1 MGALDG
7 ITVLD
12 LTRLLPGGAASAA
25 LQAEG
30 AAIIKIEEP
39 GTGDYGR
46 SMPPLIDG
54 VGAVFREINGGKKSV
69 ALNLKSAEGRD
80 AFLR

>member
-30 AAIIKIEEP
+30 AAVIKIEEP
-39 GTGDYGR
+39 GVVTTR
-46 SMPPLIDG
+46 
-54 VGAVFREINGGKKSV
+54 VTCRH
-69 ALNLKSAEGRD
+69 
-80 AFLR
+80 